1 MCIAVLV
8 ALVAVAVVSEGVSAK
23 VPMGFVQGKVV
34 GGLSEPTAMAFA
46 PDGRIFVA
54 EQPGRLRVIK
64 NGQLLPSP
72 FVDLTRLVDSRGE
85 RGLLGVAFDPA
96 FGSNGYVYLYYTK
109 KATRKT
115 PAHNRVVRY
124 TARGDGAASGSAK
137 LLLKLNNLSSAQNH
151 NGGALNFGTDGRLYI
166 AVGDNADG
174 ENAQTTKN
182 LLGKMLRINKTGSI
196 PRTNPFY
203 RKDRV
208 KGKDKA
214 IWALGLRNPYTF
226 AVQRTTG
233 RMFINDVGA
242 GMFEE
247 INAGARGANYGWPRF
262 EGPESARRYVPPVF
276 AYRHTGDPATTGC
289 AITGGAFY
297 NPQTT
302 QFPADYTGDYFFAD
316 FCNGWIRRYDPATG
330 GVTGFATG
338 IQFPVDLD
346 VGPGGALLYLERGT
360 GSVYRIER
368 P

>member
-1 MCIAVLV
+1 
-8 ALVAVAVVSEGVSAK
+8 
-23 VPMGFVQGKVV
+23 
-34 GGLSEPTAMAFA
+34 MAFA